1 MKVLLSKLKVM
12 ATISFKADDDFK
24 KRLDVLAKR
33 KGINTSAYIKL
44 LLTKEVNGELAEV
57 TENGLTVAE
66 EMEILD
72 SVAHDK
78 VHGPFSTTAELMK
91 ALKKAA

>member
-1 MKVLLSKLKVM
+1 M

-24 KRLDVLAKR
+24 KKLDTLAKS

-44 LLTKEVNGELAEV
+44 LLTKEVKHELSEL

-66 EMEILD
+66 ELDILD
-72 SVAHDK
+72 SAANDTVK
-78 VHGPFSTTAELMK
+78 GPFTNAKDLMK
-91 ALKKAA
+91 ALKKK